1 MMCYSFQTLAVINNI
16 SAVSPVI
23 QLLQLQT
30 ELNHH
35 HHMATTVGQY
45 STFHKVTPRDHR
57 PMFHTCR
64 RQHAGHIVLST
75 RSSPTLLSLLLFSLS
90 CEVDIESDFLALN
103 VSPDGNS
110 VVNIYGVFQLVILHG
125 SVFPWIYIC
134 KFKFIQLFNWSN
146 SRPTS

>member
-1 MMCYSFQTLAVINNI
+1 M
-16 SAVSPVI
+16 I

-30 ELNHH
+30 ELSHH

-57 PMFHTCR
+57 PMFHVDDNTLDRLCYLPGP
-64 RQHAGHIVLST
+64 ALFM
-75 RSSPTLLSLLLFSLS
+75 LLSLLLFSLS